1 MHLKRN
7 LLILTLF
14 AFGVA
19 ACAGTSISDPGGM
32 SLELKL
38 EQKGYLIGEP
48 VDRIHNYRLNGWN
61 DVDRYNVIIRT
72 GPSRRYLVTL
82 KNPCTGLTSAETI
95 AFKTTTGSLTKF
107 DSLQV
112 RGSPGFVERCLIDS
126 LHKLE
131 KIEKAAV
138 E

>member
-1 MHLKRN
+1 MHLSRN
-7 LLILTLF
+7 LLILSVCV
-14 AFGVA
+14 FGLV
-19 ACAGTSISDPGGM
+19 ACAGTPDEGGM
-32 SLELKL
+32 SLELQL
-38 EQKGYLIGEP
+38 EQKGYAIGEP

-72 GPSRRYLVTL
+72 GPSDRYLVSL
-82 KNPCTGLTSAETI
+82 KNPCDGLRSAQSI

-126 LHKLE
+126 LHKLVKLE
-131 KIEKAAV
+131 KPETGK
-138 E
+138 